1 MGKLE
6 VDVFGVS
13 WETIWTATGNQ
24 GNAWHLATIPIS
36 GKTKLRYKSG
46 RISVSGTLAYARWTP
61 KNYTLS
67 SFFTSG

>member
-36 GKTKLRYKSG
+36 GKTKLRL
-46 RISVSGTLAYARWTP
+46 RGTTGSNYYSDSKQHSASP
-61 KNYTLS
+61 KMSLD
-67 SFFTSG
+67 